1 MAQDRSRKE
10 PILETSSSG
19 MAQPLL
25 LTKLLREG
33 LPPPLWRDLDEHGTA
48 IHPLGAGEE
57 EGAAHAA
64 LGRTDPILSSSEPSV
79 AATAADAVLAQGTV
93 RAADEVG
100 AAGHTPVAKTVMA
113 KTAPAAHYQ
122 QSDAHW
128 LNRGGPSVT
137 LHPQNGE
144 DDERAASTPMAEIV
158 REEVWETIP
167 AAPSEPP
174 SPAPSGEDAAPL
186 PGPDWDFLKNFE
198 GLLFQEVE
206 RRVAA
211 ELEERV
217 TQHLQTTWK
226 EQVSLA
232 VMRTLA
238 MEGIKLRESIAADLR
253 QALPDILQRVL
264 REGLDQVLPPASD
277 PSEP

>member
-10 PILETSSSG
+10 PILEASSSG

-33 LPPPLWRDLDEHGTA
+33 LPPPLWRDLDEPGTA
-48 IHPLGAGEE
+48 SHPLGAGAEDPYN
-57 EGAAHAA
+57 
-64 LGRTDPILSSSEPSV
+64 LGRADPIIFPESSVPAMNAEVAPARDTATDADEAAAAGPIAEAV
-79 AATAADAVLAQGTV
+79 AAKT
-93 RAADEVG
+93 
-100 AAGHTPVAKTVMA
+100 TP
-113 KTAPAAHYQ
+113 PARYQ

-128 LNRGGPSVT
+128 LNRSGPSVT

-144 DDERAASTPMAEIV
+144 DGERAASTPMAEAV
-158 REEVWETIP
+158 REELWETTP
-167 AAPSEPP
+167 AAPSEALA
-174 SPAPSGEDAAPL
+174 PALSGENATPL
-186 PGPDWDFLKNFE
+186 PGTDWDFLKNFE

-206 RRVAA
+206 RRVAT
-211 ELEERV
+211 ELEERL
-217 TQHLQTTWK
+217 TQYLQTAWK

-238 MEGIKLRESIAADLR
+238 MEGIKLREGIAADLR

-264 REGLDQVLPPASD
+264 REGLDQALPPDSD

>member
-33 LPPPLWRDLDEHGTA
+33 LPPPLWRDLDEHDTA

-57 EGAAHAA
+57 EGAT
-64 LGRTDPILSSSEPSV
+64 LGRTDPILSSPEPSV
-79 AATAADAVLAQGTV
+79 AATAADAVPAQGSV
-93 RAADEVG
+93 RAADELG
-100 AAGHTPVAKTVMA
+100 AAGHTPVAETVMA
-113 KTAPAAHYQ
+113 KAAPAAHYQ

-128 LNRGGPSVT
+128 LHRSGPSVT

-144 DDERAASTPMAEIV
+144 DDERAAPPPMAEIV
-158 REEVWETIP
+158 REEAWETTS
-167 AAPSEPP
+167 AAPPEPLA
-174 SPAPSGEDAAPL
+174 PAPSGEDATPL
-186 PGPDWDFLKNFE
+186 PGPDWDFLKSFE

-277 PSEP
+277 PSES

>member
-10 PILETSSSG
+10 PILEASSSG

-48 IHPLGAGEE
+48 IHPRGAGEE
-57 EGAAHAA
+57 EGSAHA
-64 LGRTDPILSSSEPSV
+64 LGRSDPILSSEPGG
-79 AATAADAVLAQGTV
+79 AALAAEAVPAQGSA
-93 RAADEVG
+93 RAAHEAG
-100 AAGHTPVAKTVMA
+100 AAGHTAETVMA
-113 KTAPAAHYQ
+113 KAAPAVRYQ
-122 QSDAHW
+122 QTDAHW
-128 LNRGGPSVT
+128 LNRKGPSIT
-137 LHPQNGE
+137 LQPQ
-144 DDERAASTPMAEIV
+144 DDGQATAAPMQESIDAEI
-158 REEVWETIP
+158 RE
-167 AAPSEPP
+167 AAPSEA
-174 SPAPSGEDAAPL
+174 PAPADEDAAPL

-217 TQHLQTTWK
+217 TQHLQTAWK

-238 MEGIKLRESIAADLR
+238 VEGIKLREGIAADLR

>member
-10 PILETSSSG
+10 PILEASSSG
-19 MAQPLL
+19 TAQPLL

-33 LPPPLWRDLDEHGTA
+33 LPPPLWRDLDEPGTA
-48 IHPLGAGEE
+48 IHPLGAGAEDPDK
-57 EGAAHAA
+57 
-64 LGRTDPILSSSEPSV
+64 LGRTDPIIFPESNV
-79 AATAADAVLAQGTV
+79 AAQDTATDTDE
-93 RAADEVG
+93 AA
-100 AAGHTPVAKTVMA
+100 AAGPLAEAIAAKT
-113 KTAPAAHYQ
+113 TPPAHYQ

-128 LNRGGPSVT
+128 LNRSGPSVT
-137 LHPQNGE
+137 MRPRNGE
-144 DDERAASTPMAEIV
+144 DDERAAPTPMAEIA
-158 REEVWETIP
+158 REEVWETTP
-167 AAPSEPP
+167 AAPSAAVPP
-174 SPAPSGEDAAPL
+174 TLSGENATPL
-186 PGPDWDFLKNFE
+186 PGTDWDFLKNFE

-211 ELEERV
+211 ELEERL
-217 TQHLQTTWK
+217 TQYLQTAWK

-238 MEGIKLRESIAADLR
+238 MEGIKLREGIAADLR

-264 REGLDQVLPPASD
+264 REGLDQALPPDSD

>member
-10 PILETSSSG
+10 PVLETSSSG

-33 LPPPLWRDLDEHGTA
+33 LPPPLWRDLDERGAA
-48 IHPLGAGEE
+48 IHPLGADEE

-64 LGRTDPILSSSEPSV
+64 PGRSDPILSPEPSV
-79 AATAADAVLAQGTV
+79 AATAADALLAQGTV
-93 RAADEVG
+93 RAADEAG
-100 AAGHTPVAKTVMA
+100 AAGHTPVTKTVAA

-128 LNRGGPSVT
+128 LNRGTPSVT
-137 LHPQNGE
+137 LHPQSGE
-144 DDERAASTPMAEIV
+144 DDERAASAPMAETV
-158 REEVWETIP
+158 SEGVWETIP
-167 AAPSEPP
+167 AAPSEAPE
-174 SPAPSGEDAAPL
+174 PAPSGEDAAPL

-217 TQHLQTTWK
+217 TQHLQTAWK

>member
-10 PILETSSSG
+10 PILEASSSG

-48 IHPLGAGEE
+48 IHPRGAGEE
-57 EGAAHAA
+57 EGSAHA
-64 LGRTDPILSSSEPSV
+64 LGRSDPILSSEPGG
-79 AATAADAVLAQGTV
+79 AALAADAAPAQGSA
-93 RAADEVG
+93 RAAHEAG
-100 AAGHTPVAKTVMA
+100 AAGHTTETVMA
-113 KTAPAAHYQ
+113 KAASAVRYQ
-122 QSDAHW
+122 QADAHW
-128 LNRGGPSVT
+128 LNRKGPSVA
-137 LHPQNGE
+137 LQPQ
-144 DDERAASTPMAEIV
+144 DDGQATAAPIMEAVSAKVQGPT
-158 REEVWETIP
+158 P
-167 AAPSEPP
+167 AAPSEPLA
-174 SPAPSGEDAAPL
+174 PAPADEDAAPL

-217 TQHLQTTWK
+217 TQHLQTAWK

>member
-48 IHPLGAGEE
+48 IHPLGAGAEDRT
-57 EGAAHAA
+57 AHT
-64 LGRTDPILSSSEPSV
+64 LGRTDPIISPEPSV
-79 AATAADAVLAQGTV
+79 AARTAKAVLSQDTATD
-93 RAADEVG
+93 ADE
-100 AAGHTPVAKTVMA
+100 AAAAVSVAEAVAAKT
-113 KTAPAAHYQ
+113 TPPAHYQ

-137 LHPQNGE
+137 LHPRNGE
-144 DDERAASTPMAEIV
+144 DDERAASTPMAEVV
-158 REEVWETIP
+158 REEVWETTP

-174 SPAPSGEDAAPL
+174 APAPSGEDAAPL

-211 ELEERV
+211 ELEERL
-217 TQHLQTTWK
+217 TQHLQTAWK

-277 PSEP
+277 PNEP

>member
-10 PILETSSSG
+10 PILEASSSG

-48 IHPLGAGEE
+48 IHPRGAGGE
-57 EGAAHAA
+57 EGSAHT
-64 LGRTDPILSSSEPSV
+64 LGRSDPILSSETGG
-79 AATAADAVLAQGTV
+79 AALAAEAVPAQSSA
-93 RAADEVG
+93 RAADEAG
-100 AAGHTPVAKTVMA
+100 AAGPTAETVTAKA
-113 KTAPAAHYQ
+113 APAVRYQ
-122 QSDAHW
+122 QTDAHW
-128 LNRGGPSVT
+128 LNRKGPSVT
-137 LHPQNGE
+137 LQPQ
-144 DDERAASTPMAEIV
+144 DDGQATAAPMQESVDAEI
-158 REEVWETIP
+158 REAAP

-174 SPAPSGEDAAPL
+174 APADEDATPL
-186 PGPDWDFLKNFE
+186 PGSDWDFLKNFE

-211 ELEERV
+211 ELEELV
-217 TQHLQTTWK
+217 TQHLQTAWK

-238 MEGIKLRESIAADLR
+238 MEGIKLREGIAADLR

-264 REGLDQVLPPASD
+264 REGLDQVLPPASN

>member
-10 PILETSSSG
+10 PILEASSSG

-48 IHPLGAGEE
+48 IHPRGAGGE
-57 EGAAHAA
+57 EGSAHA
-64 LGRTDPILSSSEPSV
+64 LGRSDPILSPEP
-79 AATAADAVLAQGTV
+79 AALAAEAVPAQGSA
-93 RAADEVG
+93 RAADEAE
-100 AAGHTPVAKTVMA
+100 AAGPTAETVTAKA
-113 KTAPAAHYQ
+113 APAVRYQ
-122 QSDAHW
+122 QTDAHW
-128 LNRGGPSVT
+128 LNRKGPSVT
-137 LHPQNGE
+137 LQPQ
-144 DDERAASTPMAEIV
+144 DDGQATAAPMQESIDAEI
-158 REEVWETIP
+158 RE
-167 AAPSEPP
+167 AAPSEA
-174 SPAPSGEDAAPL
+174 PAPADEDAAPL

-217 TQHLQTTWK
+217 TQHLQTAWK

-238 MEGIKLRESIAADLR
+238 VEGIKLREGIAADLR

>member
-10 PILETSSSG
+10 PILEASSSG

-33 LPPPLWRDLDEHGTA
+33 LPPPLWRDLDEPGTA
-48 IHPLGAGEE
+48 IHPLGAGAEDPYN
-57 EGAAHAA
+57 
-64 LGRTDPILSSSEPSV
+64 LGRADPIIFPESSVPAMNADEAAAAGPIAEAV
-79 AATAADAVLAQGTV
+79 AAKT
-93 RAADEVG
+93 
-100 AAGHTPVAKTVMA
+100 TP
-113 KTAPAAHYQ
+113 PAHYQ

-128 LNRGGPSVT
+128 LNRSGPSVT

-144 DDERAASTPMAEIV
+144 DDERAASTPMAEAV
-158 REEVWETIP
+158 REEVWETTP
-167 AAPSEPP
+167 AAPSEPLA
-174 SPAPSGEDAAPL
+174 PAPSGEDAAPL
-186 PGPDWDFLKNFE
+186 PGTDWDFLKNFE

-206 RRVAA
+206 RRVAT
-211 ELEERV
+211 ELEERL
-217 TQHLQTTWK
+217 TQHLQTAWK

-238 MEGIKLRESIAADLR
+238 MEGIKLREGIAADLR

-264 REGLDQVLPPASD
+264 REGLDQALPPDSTL
-277 PSEP
+277 PNPETP